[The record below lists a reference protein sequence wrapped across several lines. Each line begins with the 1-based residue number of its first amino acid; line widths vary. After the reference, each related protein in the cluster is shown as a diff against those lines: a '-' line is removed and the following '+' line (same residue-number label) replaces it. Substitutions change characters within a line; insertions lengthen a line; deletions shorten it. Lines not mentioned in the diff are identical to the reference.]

1 MPKRRELFGG
11 AVRRSRRTQ
20 SSGAQKTKDVAL
32 PSHPLLT
39 PTTHLSLQHC
49 MLKWTSETVRDEGRR
64 GDGVPQKTPKAFWSW
79 APRPSVGIW
88 CGGWGYQILLF
99 LGNRRAV
106 CIHRSLCSW
115 RTQFM
120 DPFPKVGLYETL
132 QLLVLEARLG
142 NLSTYQ
148 GSAEEEQLR
157 HEGNV
162 KLD

>member
-1 MPKRRELFGG
+1 
-11 AVRRSRRTQ
+11 
-20 SSGAQKTKDVAL
+20 
-32 PSHPLLT
+32 
-39 PTTHLSLQHC
+39 
-49 MLKWTSETVRDEGRR
+49 
-64 GDGVPQKTPKAFWSW
+64 
-79 APRPSVGIW
+79 
-88 CGGWGYQILLF
+88 
-99 LGNRRAV
+99 
-106 CIHRSLCSW
+106 
-115 RTQFM
+115 M